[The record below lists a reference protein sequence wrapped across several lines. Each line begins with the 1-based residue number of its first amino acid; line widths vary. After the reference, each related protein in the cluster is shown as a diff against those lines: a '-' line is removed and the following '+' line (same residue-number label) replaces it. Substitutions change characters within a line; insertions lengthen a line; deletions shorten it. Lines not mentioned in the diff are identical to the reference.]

1 MSSTQYLQLAAL
13 FLGFTLLEFL
23 LGRAKG
29 FKASAADNVLDLVGF
44 GLLAAVSQP
53 LVFWMV
59 AKLGLALA
67 PGYQNALHELPWAAG
82 FALFLVGD
90 DMLQYWWHRW
100 SHKPLLWPLHRAHH
114 SAQYMSA
121 RIIYRNNFFYYIGMP
136 AIWVSGLLVY
146 LGLGHV
152 YMVYIVLKLAVI
164 TGAHSA
170 VRWDEPLY
178 RIKALRPLM
187 WLVQRTIS
195 TPATHFAHHAMSNA
209 DGIGHYTG
217 NYGNLLFFWDI
228 LFGSAHITQQY
239 PREIGLRDDQLFGKE
254 KWWIELFYPIFRSQ
268 RQHTALTPGGKPYDH
283 PGDLLPAKTASGQ
296 PARHQETSA

>member
-1 MSSTQYLQLAAL
+1 MSQTQYIQLIAL

-29 FKASAADNVLDLVGF
+29 FKATASDNLLDLVGF
-44 GLLAAVSQP
+44 ALLAAVTQP
-53 LVFWMV
+53 AVFWLV
-59 AKLGLALA
+59 QVIGHAVA
-67 PGYQNALHELPWAAG
+67 PGAQNAWAGLPWIAG

-90 DMLQYWWHRW
+90 DMLQYGWHRA

-121 RIIYRNNFFYYIGMP
+121 RIIYRNNFFYYFGMP
-136 AIWVSGLLVY
+136 AIWVSGLLIY
-146 LGLGHV
+146 LGLGPI
-152 YMVYIVLKLAVI
+152 YMVYIVIKLAVI

-178 RIKALRPLM
+178 RIKALKPLM

-217 NYGNLLFFWDI
+217 NYGNLLFFWDV
-228 LFGSAHITQQY
+228 LFGTAHITQQY
-239 PREIGLRDDQLFGKE
+239 PAEIGLRDDQLFGKE
-254 KWWIELFYPIFRSQ
+254 AWWAELFYPIFRSK

-283 PGDLLPAKTASGQ
+283 PTDRAPSQQ
-296 PARHQETSA
+296 PAASQVRITG